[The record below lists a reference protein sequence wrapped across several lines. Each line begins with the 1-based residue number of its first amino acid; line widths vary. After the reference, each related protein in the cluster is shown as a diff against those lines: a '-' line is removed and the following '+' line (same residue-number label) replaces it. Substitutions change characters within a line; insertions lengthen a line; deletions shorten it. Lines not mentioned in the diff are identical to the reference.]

1 MDAIRKTVPETM
13 AMQCSRSSERPA
25 IDPAIWRDGR
35 SPGEKTV
42 GASTNAKKIN
52 PPSQTTS
59 DKSMRKRRND
69 MSEIIEAERHPSFKC
84 AERLIHRPNQRCHL
98 LRCAELFTLII
109 PHPCGR
115 NHLNAAF
122 IDRHRCEFLVV
133 AVGNILRAV

>member
-13 AMQCSRSSERPA
+13 AMQCSRSSERPT

-69 MSEIIEAERHPSFKC
+69 MSKIIEARATPFIQKCGKTYLQPEPALSLTPVRVTVSPHPSSSVRKKSSEC
-84 AERLIHRPNQRCHL
+84 SVH
-98 LRCAELFTLII
+98 
-109 PHPCGR
+109 
-115 NHLNAAF
+115 
-122 IDRHRCEFLVV
+122 
-133 AVGNILRAV
+133 

>member
-1 MDAIRKTVPETM
+1 MDAIRKPVPETM
-13 AMQCSRSSERPA
+13 AMQCSRSGERLA

-69 MSEIIEAERHPSFKC
+69 MSEIIEARATSFIQMCGKTYPQPEP
-84 AERLIHRPNQRCHL
+84 ALSLTPGRV
-98 LRCAELFTLII
+98 TVY
-109 PHPCGR
+109 PHHSSSAGKESSECSV
-115 NHLNAAF
+115 H
-122 IDRHRCEFLVV
+122 
-133 AVGNILRAV
+133 